1 MVDTYA
7 WIEYLDGSPKGA
19 RVRDIVEDTENS
31 IITSPITIAEISSKY
46 IRMRRDPACALVM
59 LQNNSSIPP
68 VDSKTAR
75 SAGEIHAE
83 QRKTQKNF
91 PLADA
96 FVAATARIERS
107 KILTGDP
114 HFKGFPEA
122 IMI

>member
-1 MVDTYA
+1 MDTYA

-19 RVRDIVEDTENS
+19 RVRDIVEDSDNS

-46 IRMRRDPACALVM
+46 IRMKRDPTRALVE

-68 VDSKTAR
+68 VDFKTAR

-83 QRKTQKNF
+83 QRKTQKDF

-96 FVAATARIERS
+96 FVAAAARIEHS

-122 IMI
+122 IMV